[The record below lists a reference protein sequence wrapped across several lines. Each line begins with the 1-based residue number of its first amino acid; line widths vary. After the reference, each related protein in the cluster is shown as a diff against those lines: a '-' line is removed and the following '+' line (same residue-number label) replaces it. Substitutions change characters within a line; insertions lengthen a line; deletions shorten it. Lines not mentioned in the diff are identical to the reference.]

1 MSGFGLP
8 TTTQVWH
15 VLCDFDHTIT
25 QEDVTDGLLE
35 RFANPAW
42 EWMEKAWRE
51 DRIDARDC
59 MAAQVALV
67 QAAPRELDAYLDGV
81 DIDPAFA
88 RFAAFCRKTGV
99 GIEIV
104 SDGLDYAVQRVLKRH
119 GVAQLPVTA
128 NRLQMLDHG
137 RWAMS
142 PRHAGA
148 DCRGRQGVCKCAVA
162 RTPDVGTNRLLIGDG
177 RSDFCVADRVDFVF
191 ARDGLLAY
199 CRDHGIPH
207 RPISN
212 FSEALSA
219 LQQLLAEPL
228 PAFAVTQVA
237 HV

>member
-25 QEDVTDGLLE
+25 REDVTDGLLE

-42 EWMEKAWRE
+42 EWLESAWCE

-67 QAAPRELDAYLDGV
+67 QAAPGELDSYLDGV
-81 DIDPAFA
+81 EIDPAFA
-88 RFAAFCRKTGV
+88 RFAAFCGEAGV
-99 GIEIV
+99 GLEIV

-119 GVAQLPVTA
+119 GVAHLPVIA

-162 RTPDVGTNRLLIGDG
+162 RTAGARTHRLLIGDG
-177 RSDFCVADRVDFVF
+177 RSDLCVADQVDFVF
-191 ARDGLLAY
+191 ARDGLLAH
-199 CRDHGIPH
+199 CRENGIPH
-207 RPISN
+207 QPIDN

-219 LQQLLAEPL
+219 LQQLLAEPMPVL
-228 PAFAVTQVA
+228 AVSRAV